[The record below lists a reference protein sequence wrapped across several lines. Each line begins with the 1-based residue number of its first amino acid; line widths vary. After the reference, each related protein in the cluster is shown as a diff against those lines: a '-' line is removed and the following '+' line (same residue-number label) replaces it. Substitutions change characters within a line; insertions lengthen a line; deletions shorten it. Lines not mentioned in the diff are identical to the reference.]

1 MPALLYLRVPVA
13 LRRKAWRK
21 FQREAWRDTVTEIY
35 QSSHSELMWKAW
47 KVSLGKARTGTR
59 TEAGQEP
66 CMAPRE
72 ARTSTG
78 TEAGQESCM
87 APMEAQTGTGTEAG
101 QEPCMALREARTGTG
116 TEAGQE
122 SKKQKLVLVDRKM
135 LKKFLSKHPTRVKNA
150 KKWTVLIAIANHVVI
165 ATIVLTHPT
174 KTSVLPG
181 MSNF

>member
-87 APMEAQTGTGTEAG
+87 AP
-101 QEPCMALREARTGTG
+101 REARTGTG

>member
-1 MPALLYLRVPVA
+1 
-13 LRRKAWRK
+13 
-21 FQREAWRDTVTEIY
+21 
-35 QSSHSELMWKAW
+35 
-47 KVSLGKARTGTR
+47 
-59 TEAGQEP
+59 
-66 CMAPRE
+66 MAPRE

-101 QEPCMALREARTGTG
+101 QEPCMAPREARTGTG

>member
-87 APMEAQTGTGTEAG
+87 AP
-101 QEPCMALREARTGTG
+101 REARTGTG

-135 LKKFLSKHPTRVKNA
+135 LKIFLSKHPTRVKNA

>member
-47 KVSLGKARTGTR
+47 KVSLGKARTSTR

-66 CMAPRE
+66 CMAP
-72 ARTSTG
+72 
-78 TEAGQESCM
+78 
-87 APMEAQTGTGTEAG
+87 
-101 QEPCMALREARTGTG
+101 REARTGTG

-122 SKKQKLVLVDRKM
+122 SKKQKLVQVDRKM